1 VFPAGTLQA
10 EKERKM
16 GNPAGVRAK
25 KKLKRR
31 KKFEARMEGLAYVP
45 KTVREEIKKSA
56 AVRRIGACVKKQ
68 AAAKK

>member
-1 VFPAGTLQA
+1 
-10 EKERKM
+10 M

-45 KTVREEIKKSA
+45 KTVREEIKK
-56 AVRRIGACVKKQ
+56 Q